1 MRVFVCWAD
10 PSPKM
15 DSLFNALRKAGHD
28 IVYRIGER
36 EGEHRS
42 PKEAIFHDH
51 YDAWAGKPADA
62 LKGKFFKPLSAERLS
77 QLHELES
84 TILTMMNKRYDA
96 SPVEERKQIYYDML
110 AYWTYV
116 LDTTKPEAVIFTT
129 IPHSIYDYIV
139 YTLSK
144 ERGIKTVMFED
155 SWVAGRLIWMTDYRK
170 ASEEFADAIER
181 NAGREFKLEELHAD
195 VQSYFK
201 SQTGETQIKPAYMRA
216 QQQGGR
222 TIAVLRHRI
231 SIAWSSLRNG
241 TLPRLA
247 YSYITRQFKKDLR
260 HEYRR
265 FVKEP
270 DLSRRFVYFPLG
282 FQPERTT
289 CPQGGIYHDQILV
302 AQTISAA
309 LPEGWELYVKE
320 HPSQW
325 WLRSKSKYNSA
336 RYPGYYERLAAI
348 RGVRL
353 VPTTFDSHKL
363 IAHAQTVATITG
375 TAGWETLFR
384 LKKPLIFGY
393 PWYLPAPQL
402 LRVRSVEDCKKA
414 FNVLLN
420 SPTFPQSELL
430 TLLKSFEEATLR
442 GYIGEIRDHLG
453 LVPFDVP
460 VSREESMESIA
471 KVVLRVLDKSK

>member
-1 MRVFVCWAD
+1 MRVFLCWAD
-10 PSPKM
+10 PCPEMSV
-15 DSLFNALRKAGHD
+15 LFDALHGAGHA

-62 LKGKFFKPLSAERLS
+62 LKDIRFEPLPLERLE

-96 SPVEERKQIYYDML
+96 APVEERKQIYYDML

-116 LDTTKPEAVIFTT
+116 LDTTKPEVVIFTT

-139 YTLSK
+139 YTLAK

-155 SWVAGRLIWMTDYRK
+155 SWVAGRLIWMTDYRR
-170 ASEEFADAIER
+170 ASDEFAAAIEK
-181 NAGREFKLEELHAD
+181 NASQEFRLEDLHPD
-195 VQSYFK
+195 VQTYFK

-222 TIAVLRHRI
+222 TVAVIRHRA
-231 SIAWSSLRNG
+231 SIAWESLRRG
-241 TLPRLA
+241 SLPKLVYAFVVR
-247 YSYITRQFKKDLR
+247 RFKKDLR
-260 HEYRR
+260 SEYAR

-270 DLSRRFVYFPLG
+270 ELKKQYVYFPLG

-309 LPEGWELYVKE
+309 LPVGWELFIKE

-325 WLRSKSKYNSA
+325 WLRSKAQYNSA
-336 RYPGYYERLAAI
+336 RYPGYYERLATI
-348 RGVRL
+348 PNVRL
-353 VPTTFDSHKL
+353 VSTTFDSHEL

-384 LKKPLIFGY
+384 LKRPLIFGY

-414 FNVLLN
+414 FDKLRRQ
-420 SPTFPQSELL
+420 PTFPKCDLFA
-430 TLLKSFEEATLR
+430 LLKSFEESTLR
-442 GYIGEIRDHLG
+442 GYIGEMRDHLG
-453 LVPFDVP
+453 VIPYDVP
-460 VSREESMESIA
+460 VSRVDSMTSIA
-471 KVVLRVLDKSK
+471 QVVLKKLDEPE